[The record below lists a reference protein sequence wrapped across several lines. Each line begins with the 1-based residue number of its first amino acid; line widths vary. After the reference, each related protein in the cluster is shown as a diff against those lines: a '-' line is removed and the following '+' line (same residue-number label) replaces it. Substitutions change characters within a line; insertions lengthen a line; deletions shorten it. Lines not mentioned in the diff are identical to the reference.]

1 MLPSVLVIL
10 LAVLSGLD
18 LLPLRNHLQVIDEVP
33 ESSELSFREV

>member
-10 LAVLSGLD
+10 LAVLGGLD
-18 LLPLRNHLQVIDEVP
+18 LLPLRNRLQVIDEVP